1 MNPPDVDW
9 AEPLGGGDQPTV
21 QVWNVSRSFVNLAE
35 TIHGGQHVDNH
46 EGGPSG
52 LSASQFAVERREG
65 DIPADS
71 VVLAGRGFAEPAW
84 FPSALAGLD
93 SRLLFLTG
101 RSGSGRRTAAL
112 NLLHRHTGGFALR
125 AVDSDV
131 DLATWTAT
139 STTARGYLVDGLVE
153 TRVLALDALG
163 LDSLRSRLR
172 DADARMVVITTAAPR
187 VVAHLRGLLDRPPV
201 HAEPPPPR
209 DVLTAQLTS
218 VLLSGERTDA
228 ALAGLPPGLLDEFLT
243 PGLGPAQ
250 VVEIAGEVVRAV
262 TGEAPAAGI
271 RERLSIHADA
281 HAPHLL
287 RSLHDSPED
296 LALLLATCVFEQ
308 FDHTVVEEEARRL
321 KKLADGRLD
330 SESAPDGQ
338 EPEAG
343 RRPNPEFVLRRPLR
357 DRLEAIEACR
367 TRPEVRPASAYNGC
381 TVVPVAFKRH
391 LQGKAVL
398 KHVWEEHHDARG
410 LLVEWLRQTP
420 ESNGR
425 GARAGFIL
433 GQLARWSSGHQALR
447 PVEQFVDSDRPADWR
462 MAARALGAASADPV
476 LAGAIKSRLRGWSGA
491 AGGSRRCTVALTC
504 ATEFGLARPETAL
517 NLLHATVT
525 TRADDS
531 IVVES
536 AVRRALVNL
545 FTETMVR
552 LRLLNTLA
560 RWAGE
565 GGAARR
571 TACAAVAQ
579 MVKAAATIREPG
591 EWWSDHLL
599 ADRTPDGNPSA
610 DPAGLTLIRRALT
623 EQASYAPMRDALLT
637 WQDRAAGDPHRA
649 PAFEHLVDGLAPHLH
664 GGVFRLFTDL
674 ECAVSAPGAERA
686 ARALAEWRQGV
697 SQRGRA

>member
-1 MNPPDVDW
+1 MNPSDIDW
-9 AEPLGGGDQPTV
+9 AELLGGGEQVNV
-21 QVWNVSRSFVNLAE
+21 QVWNLSRSFLSLAG
-35 TIHGGQHVDNH
+35 TVHGGQHVDNH
-46 EGGPSG
+46 EGGASG
-52 LSASQFAVERREG
+52 PWASGSAVERREG

-71 VVLAGRGFAEPAW
+71 ILLAGQGFAEPVW
-84 FPSALAGLD
+84 YPSALARLD

-101 RSGSGRRTAAL
+101 SAGSGRRTAAL

-139 STTARGYLVDGLVE
+139 TDTARGYLVDGLLE
-153 TRVLALDALG
+153 TRVLALDALA
-163 LDSLRSRLR
+163 LDSLRARLR
-172 DADARMVVITTAAPR
+172 DADARMVLITTDAPH

-201 HAEPPPPR
+201 HAVPPPPR

-218 VLLSGERTDA
+218 VLLSSERTDA
-228 ALAGLPPGLLDEFLT
+228 ALAGLPPGLLDDILT

-271 RERLSIHADA
+271 RERLSIHADD
-281 HAPHLL
+281 HAPQML
-287 RSLHDSPED
+287 RRLHDSPDD

-308 FDHTVVEEEARRL
+308 FDQTVVEDEARRL
-321 KKLADGRLD
+321 KELADGRLD
-330 SESAPDGQ
+330 SDSAPDGQ
-338 EPEAG
+338 EAEAD
-343 RRPNPEFVLRRPLR
+343 RRPNPAFVLRRSLK

-367 TRPEVRPASAYNGC
+367 TQPEVRQASAYGC
-381 TVVPVAFKRH
+381 TVVPVAFTRH
-391 LQGKAVL
+391 LQGRAVL

-420 ESNGR
+420 ESHGR
-425 GARAGFIL
+425 GARAGFVL

-476 LAGAIKSRLRGWSGA
+476 LVGAIKSRLRGWSGT
-491 AGGSRRCTVALTC
+491 AGESRRCTVALTC

-517 NLLHATVT
+517 KLLHATVT

-531 IVVES
+531 AAVES
-536 AVRRALVNL
+536 ATRRALVTL
-545 FTETMVR
+545 FAETTVR
-552 LRLLNTLA
+552 PRVLSALD

-565 GGAARR
+565 AGAARR

-591 EWWSDHLL
+591 KWWSDHLL
-599 ADRTPDGNPSA
+599 TDRTPDGNPSA
-610 DPAGLTLIRRALT
+610 SPVGLTLIRRALM
-623 EQASYAPMRDALLT
+623 EQTSYASMRDALLV
-637 WQDRAAGDPHRA
+637 WQDRAVGDPHGA
-649 PAFEHLVDGLAPHLH
+649 LAFEHLVHRLAPHLH